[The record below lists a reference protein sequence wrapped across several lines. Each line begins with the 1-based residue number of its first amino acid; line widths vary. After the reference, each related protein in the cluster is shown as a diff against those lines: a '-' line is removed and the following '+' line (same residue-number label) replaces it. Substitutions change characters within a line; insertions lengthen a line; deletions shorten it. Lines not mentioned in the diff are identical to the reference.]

1 MRVVVVALLLGFLI
15 LLGGCSDSTPESA
28 SAPDQDDKQQ
38 VQSDAPDVSPL
49 RQDNAAT
56 SLPRVLEF
64 FEIGENVYARSL
76 VYEAQQNAVWVG
88 TSVGVH
94 EVDLTSRDVRNTY
107 TRDDGLANE
116 YIFAMMVDTQGG
128 KWFGSNGGGASR
140 LHQGNWQTFF
150 PLHGLADYWVYSFAE
165 QASGMI
171 WIGTWNGVNR
181 YDPSSGGFTT
191 YVKELINEWVYGIAV
206 DQKDRVW
213 FGTEGG
219 VSMFDGEQWRSWTH
233 DDGLG
238 APNSAG
244 LPVSTN
250 TGLGT
255 RSRHDLNVMVEG
267 RPSYNP
273 NYVFCLFIDR
283 DDQIWAGTWGGG
295 VSRYDGQR
303 WTNLT
308 SRDGLAGDIVF
319 SIAQDQQ
326 GAMWF
331 GTQRGISRYDGRH
344 WQTLGREQGVAGG
357 SVYSVVAMPDGD
369 VWAGIRGG
377 VVRIGQGS

>member
-1 MRVVVVALLLGFLI
+1 MRLVVVSLMLCWLSLLGA
-15 LLGGCSDSTPESA
+15 CSDSPSESGQENQPQTV
-28 SAPDQDDKQQ
+28 SEAP
-38 VQSDAPDVSPL
+38 VPVDVESRPT
-49 RQDNAAT
+49 T
-56 SLPRVLEF
+56 SLPRVLESF
-64 FEIGENVYARSL
+64 GIGENVYARSL
-76 VYEAQQNAVWVG
+76 VYEPEHNAVWIG

-116 YIFAMMVDTQGG
+116 YIFAMLVDKRGG

-140 LHQGNWQTFF
+140 LQEGQWQTFF
-150 PLHGLADYWVYSFAE
+150 PLHGLADYWVYAFAE
-165 QASGMI
+165 QASGAV
-171 WIGTWNGVNR
+171 WIGTWNGVTR
-181 YDPSSGGFTT
+181 YEPDNGRFTT
-191 YVKELINEWVYGIAV
+191 YVKELVNEWVYGVVV
-206 DQKDRVW
+206 DQQDRVW

-219 VSMFDGEQWRSWTH
+219 VSMFDGQLWRSWTH

-273 NYVFCLFIDR
+273 NYVFCLFIDS
-283 DDQIWAGTWGGG
+283 DNQVWAGTWGGG
-295 VSRYDGQR
+295 VSRFDGQQ
-303 WTNLT
+303 WISLT

-319 SIAQDQQ
+319 SITQDEQ

-331 GTQRGISRYDGRH
+331 GTQRGISRYDGQH
-344 WQTLGREQGVAGG
+344 WQTLGREQGITTG
-357 SVYSVVAMPDGD
+357 SVYSIAAMPGGE
-369 VWAGIRGG
+369 VWAGTRGS